1 MEKNTM
7 EKLTIVTSIMNA
19 VKSYDK
25 KIEDKLE
32 GIKANYEAEQKRLN
46 NIILNLQGQL
56 RTKYNNKEFVL
67 VHVSDLMK
75 IMSKAEDLES
85 DASNLESEICELEYS
100 DLSSVCSYIQD
111 CSYTAN
117 SMSEDGRE
125 IFSMVEDLIKGE
137 EEEPVKVVAKKAPA
151 KKKAPKDLKEK
162 IFGDNNNQ

>member
-1 MEKNTM
+1 MEKN
-7 EKLTIVTSIMNA
+7 TIVTSIMDA
-19 VKSYDK
+19 LKSYDK

-46 NIILNLQGQL
+46 NIIESLQGQL
-56 RTKYNNKEFVL
+56 KTKYNDKEFVL

-75 IMSKAEDLES
+75 IMSKAEDLEGN
-85 DASNLESEICELEYS
+85 ASNLESDICELEYS

-125 IFSMVEDLIKGE
+125 IFSMVEDLMKGE
-137 EEEPVKVVAKKAPA
+137 EEEKPKAKKAPA
-151 KKKAPKDLKEK
+151 KKKTPKDLKEK